1 MKLSNIN
8 KVKTSLHILK
18 VSGALCTL
26 SYIDGKILIAGG
38 RAMGELESTEV
49 IDLED
54 LRTSRL
60 VGNLNQER
68 EEHGLV
74 LAHLDGKLTALA
86 IGGDDWDPV
95 DSIEMWDEST
105 ETWTM
110 ADMKLNPAREEFGYV
125 SVPSHLLC

>member
-1 MKLSNIN
+1 MNF
-8 KVKTSLHILK
+8 
-18 VSGALCTL
+18 TL
-26 SYIDGKILIAGG
+26 FYIDGKILVAGG

-74 LAHLDGKLTALA
+74 LAHVDGKLTALA

-95 DSIEMWDEST
+95 DSIEIWDEST

-110 ADMKLNPAREEFGYV
+110 SNMKLNPAREEFGYV
-125 SVPSHLLC
+125 SLPSHLLC